1 MSQPRETNLAL
12 FIDFDNLAIGARD
25 ARQRLDIKLLIQ
37 RILEKGKIIVKRA
50 YADWHHHKEHMSA
63 LHEAA
68 IDLIEVPAP
77 RISGKNSADIR
88 MVVDAMDL
96 CYAKEHVDTFVI
108 CSGDSD
114 FSPLVSKLREN
125 NKRVIG
131 VGMKNSSSNLLIGN
145 CDEFIFYDDIY
156 RLNQAQPAMTA
167 TNVPLGKREM
177 FDFLVST
184 VQSLLQERGD
194 VLYSSLIKDTMT
206 RKQPHF
212 SERAL
217 GYATFGDVLEE
228 ARNLGLLEVERDAR
242 SGGTWVVHGL
252 AAGAPTAAEA
262 VAAAASPTAL
272 AVSTAD
278 KPAGG
283 RSSRRRRRSGRG
295 GNGGRVP
302 GEAATGGAEA
312 SETSA
317 ASATPAQREHRQPQ
331 ADKPTAPATVTPA
344 VSTTGGA
351 DGLPATAGKDS
362 ASRKTSS
369 KPTPRPTPRSTPKP
383 APKAAPTPAPAGKAP
398 VGKAPVGKAT
408 AGKAPA
414 GKAPAGKAPAGKAP
428 AAASKA
434 PRTKVAPVSVKKA
447 PPATGGR
454 GTTKKAA
461 MRPRATR
468 RAEG

>member
-1 MSQPRETNLAL
+1 MSEPRETNLAL

-25 ARQRLDIKLLIQ
+25 ARQRLDIRLLIQ

-96 CYAKEHVDTFVI
+96 CYAKEHIDTFVI

-156 RLNQAQPAMTA
+156 RLNQAQPSLTA
-167 TNVPLGKREM
+167 THVPLGKREM

-262 VAAAASPTAL
+262 VAAAASPVASPAPT
-272 AVSTAD
+272 TGD
-278 KPAGG
+278 KPTAG

-295 GNGGRVP
+295 GNGAR
-302 GEAATGGAEA
+302 ATGEGTPGGGETPEA
-312 SETSA
+312 RE
-317 ASATPAQREHRQPQ
+317 PREHREPRQPQ
-331 ADKPTAPATVTPA
+331 V
-344 VSTTGGA
+344 
-351 DGLPATAGKDS
+351 
-362 ASRKTSS
+362 
-369 KPTPRPTPRSTPKP
+369 RSEERR
-383 APKAAPTPAPAGKAP
+383 
-398 VGKAPVGKAT
+398 VGKECQSTCRSRWSPYH
-408 AGKAPA
+408 
-414 GKAPAGKAPAGKAP
+414 
-428 AAASKA
+428 
-434 PRTKVAPVSVKKA
+434 
-447 PPATGGR
+447 
-454 GTTKKAA
+454 
-461 MRPRATR
+461 
-468 RAEG
+468 

>member
-1 MSQPRETNLAL
+1 MRLSRRQPATDREARMSQPRETNLAL
-12 FIDFDNLAIGARD
+12 FLDFDNLAIGARD
-25 ARQRLDIKLLIQ
+25 ARQRLEIRLLIQ

-96 CYAKEHVDTFVI
+96 CYSKEHIDTFVI

-156 RLNQAQPAMTA
+156 RQNLAPPPVTGV
-167 TNVPLGKREM
+167 NVPLGKREM
-177 FDFLVST
+177 FEFLVQT
-184 VQSLLQERGD
+184 VQSLLQESRD

-206 RKQPHF
+206 RKMPHF

-228 ARNLGLLEVERDAR
+228 ARGLGLLKVERDAR

-252 AAGAPTAAEA
+252 GAGSTAEA
-262 VAAAASPTAL
+262 VAAGALPEAAAAAPGTNGNGA
-272 AVSTAD
+272 AA
-278 KPAGG
+278 G

-295 GNGGRVP
+295 GSGARSGN
-302 GEAATGGAEA
+302 TGGPAVEPGG
-312 SETSA
+312 T
-317 ASATPAQREHRQPQ
+317 SATPAAATP
-331 ADKPTAPATVTPA
+331 APAAAAPA
-344 VSTTGGA
+344 GHDAPAA
-351 DGLPATAGKDS
+351 DGTQGKAPSRRRPASKATA
-362 ASRKTSS
+362 
-369 KPTPRPTPRSTPKP
+369 KP
-383 APKAAPTPAPAGKAP
+383 APKDGARESAKEAPKEAAREAARTPRRTPARGDEPAAGAAAKKTP
-398 VGKAPVGKAT
+398 RRKAT
-408 AGKAPA
+408 PA
-414 GKAPAGKAPAGKAP
+414 
-428 AAASKA
+428 
-434 PRTKVAPVSVKKA
+434 KKA
-447 PPATGGR
+447 APATGGR
-454 GTTKKAA
+454 GTPKK
-461 MRPRATR
+461 
-468 RAEG
+468 

>member
-12 FIDFDNLAIGARD
+12 FLDFDNLAIGARD
-25 ARQRLDIKLLIQ
+25 ARQRLEIRLLIQ

-96 CYAKEHVDTFVI
+96 CYSKEHIDTFVI

-156 RLNQAQPAMTA
+156 RQNLAPPPVTGV
-167 TNVPLGKREM
+167 NVPLGKREM
-177 FDFLVST
+177 FEFLVQT
-184 VQSLLQERGD
+184 VQSLLQESRD

-206 RKQPHF
+206 RKMPHF

-228 ARNLGLLEVERDAR
+228 ARGLGLLKVERDAR

-252 AAGAPTAAEA
+252 GAGSTAEA
-262 VAAAASPTAL
+262 VAAGALPEAAAAAPGTNGNGA
-272 AVSTAD
+272 AA
-278 KPAGG
+278 G

-295 GNGGRVP
+295 GSGARSGN
-302 GEAATGGAEA
+302 TGGPAVEPGG
-312 SETSA
+312 T
-317 ASATPAQREHRQPQ
+317 SATPA
-331 ADKPTAPATVTPA
+331 
-344 VSTTGGA
+344 
-351 DGLPATAGKDS
+351 
-362 ASRKTSS
+362 
-369 KPTPRPTPRSTPKP
+369 
-383 APKAAPTPAPAGKAP
+383 AATPAPAAAATGRPRCAGCGRDAGQGALAP
-398 VGKAPVGKAT
+398 SACLEGHRE
-408 AGKAPA
+408 AGAEGRRQGEREGSTEGGCARGCQDAPA
-414 GKAPAGKAPAGKAP
+414 DPGARRRARRRSRGEED
-428 AAASKA
+428 
-434 PRTKVAPVSVKKA
+434 A
-447 PPATGGR
+447 PPEGNPGQEGSAGH
-454 GTTKKAA
+454 
-461 MRPRATR
+461 R
-468 RAEG
+468 RAGNAEEVAQHRPETAVSHRDPAWLTRDPYFLLNSAACAPIRHRYRP

>member
-1 MSQPRETNLAL
+1 MSEPRETNLAL

-156 RLNQAQPAMTA
+156 RQNQAQPAMSGG
-167 TNVPLGKREM
+167 NMPLGKREM
-177 FDFLVST
+177 FDLLLQT
-184 VQSLLQERGD
+184 VRSLLHESRD
-194 VLYSSLIKDTMT
+194 VLYSSLIKDTMK

-228 ARNLGLLEVERDAR
+228 ARNLGLLKVERDAR

-252 AAGAPTAAEA
+252 GPGTAVEAAATGARPAA
-262 VAAAASPTAL
+262 VAP
-272 AVSTAD
+272 AVSASATSAA
-278 KPAGG
+278 PAAPGSAS

-295 GNGGRVP
+295 GSGARANGDGAAENGNEPSAESAAPVKTPATAPAPTAAPASETASRTASRTPPATPAAP
-302 GEAATGGAEA
+302 GEAA
-312 SETSA
+312 
-317 ASATPAQREHRQPQ
+317 PAR
-331 ADKPTAPATVTPA
+331 KKTVRKTTRKA
-344 VSTTGGA
+344 VSKA
-351 DGLPATAGKDS
+351 
-362 ASRKTSS
+362 
-369 KPTPRPTPRSTPKP
+369 
-383 APKAAPTPAPAGKAP
+383 APKAEVKTEVKPDSKSDAKAAPARKTTRRKAGSGGNRK
-398 VGKAPVGKAT
+398 V
-408 AGKAPA
+408 
-414 GKAPAGKAPAGKAP
+414 P
-428 AAASKA
+428 AA
-434 PRTKVAPVSVKKA
+434 
-447 PPATGGR
+447 GGR
-454 GTTKKAA
+454 GTTKK
-461 MRPRATR
+461 TSD
-468 RAEG
+468 

>member
-1 MSQPRETNLAL
+1 
-12 FIDFDNLAIGARD
+12 
-25 ARQRLDIKLLIQ
+25 
-37 RILEKGKIIVKRA
+37 
-50 YADWHHHKEHMSA
+50 
-63 LHEAA
+63 
-68 IDLIEVPAP
+68 
-77 RISGKNSADIR
+77 
-88 MVVDAMDL
+88 MDL

-252 AAGAPTAAEA
+252 AAGAPAAA
-262 VAAAASPTAL
+262 VAAAGSPAAL
-272 AVSTAD
+272 VAPTAD

-295 GNGGRVP
+295 GNGTRAP
-302 GEAATGGAEA
+302 GEAAAGGAEA
-312 SETSA
+312 PEPSGTP
-317 ASATPAQREHRQPQ
+317 ATPAPRHSQ
-331 ADKPTAPATVTPA
+331 ADKPAVPATATPA
-344 VSTTGGA
+344 VSTTGGTEGA
-351 DGLPATAGKDS
+351 TPTAGKVS
-362 ASRKTSS
+362 ASRKTTR
-369 KPTPRPTPRSTPKP
+369 KPAPRTEPKPAPKPASKP
-383 APKAAPTPAPAGKAP
+383 APKAAPAGKATP
-398 VGKAPVGKAT
+398 
-408 AGKAPA
+408 
-414 GKAPAGKAPAGKAP
+414 GKAP
-428 AAASKA
+428 AAKAPVAAGKA
-434 PRTKVAPVSVKKA
+434 PRAKAVPGPAKKA
-447 PPATGGR
+447 APATGGR

-461 MRPRATR
+461 MRPRAAR
-468 RAEG
+468 RVAG